1 MLMPQLSSSSSSAS
15 SPTDNSNHKRRLTRA
30 KQLRHLRDC
39 DVKHLE
45 FFLNSPT
52 QHRHAAAD
60 NSSPPPSQP
69 LPLPE
74 LSALLSSADKL
85 VKERRRS
92 KLKPLKSDCFR
103 LPSPATILDRP
114 SETTAWGVPHYGRR
128 SVDMQQ
134 RLDAPP
140 RVDSQ
145 RLLDTHHSVQRA
157 ETWSSRN
164 VHQKTTIADQAQKN
178 LCIDISSSSAPTS
191 ANTSP
196 MVSPQ
201 RTLDGDL
208 FSLYNE
214 EPKRWSELAIPAGLP
229 YTTREERNVVGCES
243 NVVRCLS
250 HHNSMFHIEPIKG
263 LKPTRKS
270 TSGPSSPRHPKLNIE
285 ISSFHNNSNLLMNV
299 HPLPLPPPPASFG
312 QASSI
317 PQVATKSEHS
327 PVKNQWTKGKLIGRG
342 TFGSVYAATN
352 RETGALCAMKEVELC
367 SDDPKSQ
374 ECMRQLEQ
382 EIKVLSHLKHPNIVQ
397 YYGSEI
403 ADDKFYIYLEYVY
416 PGSINKYVHEHCG
429 AITEA
434 VVRNFT
440 RHICSGLAYLHGR
453 KTIHRDIK
461 GANLL
466 VDSSGVVKLADFGMA
481 KHLTGQA
488 AELSMKGSP
497 YWMAP
502 ELMQSVLQK
511 DNRSVLA
518 LAVDIWSLGCTVIEM
533 LTGKPPWSEYEG
545 AAAMFKVLKE
555 SPAIPETLSSE
566 GKDFLNCCFRRN
578 PADRPSASK
587 LLEHSFLK
595 NYQQLDVPNFGPT
608 LSFNKLTDKAHS
620 PRDIYHHK
628 PDKVPMSPDRRVMSG
643 KGGISENSVLPHPE
657 INDTTKGRRH
667 SPRSI
672 LEPVTSLSPP
682 RLGPVPKHVVSLNTS
697 TGMTS
702 GANRNVFSGKL
713 QA

>member
-1 MLMPQLSSSSSSAS
+1 MKEP
-15 SPTDNSNHKRRLTRA
+15 NLT
-30 KQLRHLRDC
+30 
-39 DVKHLE
+39 
-45 FFLNSPT
+45 
-52 QHRHAAAD
+52 
-60 NSSPPPSQP
+60 P
-69 LPLPE
+69 L
-74 LSALLSSADKL
+74 
-85 VKERRRS
+85 
-92 KLKPLKSDCFR
+92 
-103 LPSPATILDRP
+103 
-114 SETTAWGVPHYGRR
+114 VPHDGRR
-128 SVDMQQ
+128 SVDTQR
-134 RLDAPP
+134 RLDVPP

-145 RLLDTHHSVQRA
+145 RLVDTHQYVQRA
-157 ETWSSRN
+157 DTWSSRN
-164 VHQKTTIADQAQKN
+164 VHQNTTIIDQVQKN
-178 LCIDISSSSAPTS
+178 LRIDISSSSAPPTT
-191 ANTSP
+191 NTSP

-201 RTLDGDL
+201 RTIDGDL
-208 FSLYNE
+208 FSLYHE
-214 EPKRWSELAIPAGLP
+214 EPSRWSELAIPAGFP
-229 YTTREERNVVGCES
+229 YATREESNVVSCER

-250 HHNSMFHIEPIKG
+250 HHNSMFHIQPIKD
-263 LKPTRKS
+263 LKPSRKS

-285 ISSFHNNSNLLMNV
+285 ISSFHNDGNLLMNV
-299 HPLPLPPPPASFG
+299 HPLPLPPAPASFG
-312 QASSI
+312 QAPSS
-317 PQVATKSEHS
+317 PQVATKSEYS

-403 ADDKFYIYLEYVY
+403 ADDRFYIYLEYVY
-416 PGSINKYVHEHCG
+416 PGSIYKYVHERCG

-511 DNRSVLA
+511 DNRSDLA

-545 AAAMFKVLKE
+545 VGIPNSIILPAVVVPICAAAMFKVLKE
-555 SPAIPETLSSE
+555 SPAIPETLSPE
-566 GKDFLNCCFRRN
+566 GKDFLNSCFRRN

-595 NYQQLDVPNFGPT
+595 NYQQLDVPNSGLT
-608 LSFNKLTDKAHS
+608 LSFTKHTDKAHS

-628 PDKVPMSPDRRVMSG
+628 LDKVPISPDRRVTNG
-643 KGGISENSVLPHPE
+643 KGRISETSVLPHRE
-657 INDTTKGRRH
+657 TNDKMKSRRH

-672 LEPVTSLSPP
+672 LDPVTSLSPP
-682 RLGPVPKHVVSLNTS
+682 WLGHVPNLLGSPNS
-697 TGMTS
+697 SNGMS
-702 GANRNVFSGKL
+702 PGADRNVYSAKL
-713 QA
+713 HA